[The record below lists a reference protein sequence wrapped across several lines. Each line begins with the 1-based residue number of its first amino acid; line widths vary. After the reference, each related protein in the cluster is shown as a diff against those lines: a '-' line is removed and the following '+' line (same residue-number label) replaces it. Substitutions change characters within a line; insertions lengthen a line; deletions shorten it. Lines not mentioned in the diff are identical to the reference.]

1 VLYTAHKENPLSDSE
16 NRLFIFQGQQNE
28 NQQVLKGPAGW
39 KYFVSG
45 LSCLEGLC
53 FQALRLFKQI

>member
-39 KYFVSG
+39 KYFFPV
-45 LSCLEGLC
+45 
-53 FQALRLFKQI
+53 